1 MSTENTCTEILESV
15 KYIQC
20 NALYEDE
27 SPLLFLK
34 NELSNSHIQDASIDH
49 ILQKCEQ
56 DLQE

>member
-34 NELSNSHIQDASIDH
+34 NELSNSHIQVSIDH